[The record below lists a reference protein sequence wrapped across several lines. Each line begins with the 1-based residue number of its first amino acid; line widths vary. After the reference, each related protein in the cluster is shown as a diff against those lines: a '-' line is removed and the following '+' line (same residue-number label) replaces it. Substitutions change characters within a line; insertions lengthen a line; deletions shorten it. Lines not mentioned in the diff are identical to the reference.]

1 MPVNGFMYPNEVE
14 LAWSILI
21 VLYPY
26 ITGLV
31 AGAFI
36 LASLERVF
44 RVEAVKPTYRLALLT
59 ALAFLLV
66 APLPLQLHLGHP
78 ERSIEMYLTP
88 HRTSAMAMFGFVYLW
103 YLMAVLLLEIWLDYR
118 REIVVMSLSTKG
130 WRRLLYRVLT
140 LGSTNISERALQVD
154 DKVGYIITL
163 VGIPSA
169 FLLHGYVGFIFGSV
183 KANPWWSSPTMPVV
197 FLFSAMVSGIAVVL
211 LLYMF
216 TTWYRKQTIDMR
228 CVDTIARYLFYTFI
242 IDFSL
247 EMLDLVHRIYEADE
261 SFRSLDFMVHT
272 RLYLSQVV
280 IQICLGTLLP
290 IGLLAL
296 TQVLK
301 LNEKARKGIYAVAG
315 GLTLVGIFA
324 MRWNVVIGG
333 QLFSKSFLGYTT
345 YKMGFVTR
353 EGLLP
358 AIILT
363 ILPFG
368 ILWVLVKLL
377 PPWPEAKAL
386 PAGGIGPAV
395 QGL

>member
-1 MPVNGFMYPNEVE
+1 MPVQGYIYPNETE
-14 LAWSILI
+14 LAWSILV

-78 ERSIEMYLTP
+78 ERSFEMYLTP
-88 HRTSAMAMFGFVYLW
+88 HRSSAMAMFGFVYLW
-103 YLMAVLLLEIWLDYR
+103 YLMAVLILEIWLDYR
-118 REIVVMSLSTKG
+118 RDIVLLSQRTKG
-130 WRRLLYRVLT
+130 LRRFLYRVLT
-140 LGSTNISERALQVD
+140 LGSTNINENALRIDER
-154 DKVGYIITL
+154 VGYVITI

-183 KANPWWSSPTMPVV
+183 KANPWWSSPMMPVV
-197 FLFSAMVSGIAVVL
+197 FIFSAMVSGIAVVL

-216 TTWYRKQTIDMR
+216 SCWYRKQPIDMR
-228 CVDTIARYLFYTFI
+228 CVDTIALYLFYTFI

-280 IQICLGTLLP
+280 IQIYIGTLAP

-296 TQVLK
+296 TQLLK
-301 LNEKARKGIYAVAG
+301 LGAKTRKRIYAVAG
-315 GLTLVGIFA
+315 SLTLIGIFA

-345 YKMGFVTR
+345 YKMSIISR
-353 EGLLP
+353 EGLLI
-358 AIILT
+358 AIGLL
-363 ILPFG
+363 ILPLC
-368 ILWVLVKLL
+368 ILWLLVKLL
-377 PPWPEAKAL
+377 PPWPEKTPISMSEAT
-386 PAGGIGPAV
+386 PAAGTD
-395 QGL
+395 